1 MGGRACAYGQLFS
14 CPASALLSCFSA
26 AAVVSSAG
34 LEQPVNRDAANAAAI
49 TAVSNVFLFII
60 VPPLFRPRALICILR
75 FLSRLRSVLPDPL
88 IALS

>member
-1 MGGRACAYGQLFS
+1 MGGRACAYGQLFQ
-14 CPASALLSCFSA
+14 FFR

>member
-1 MGGRACAYGQLFS
+1 MLEIVCIQITGIQRI
-14 CPASALLSCFSA
+14 
-26 AAVVSSAG
+26 VR
-34 LEQPVNRDAANAAAI
+34 EQPVNRDAANAAAI